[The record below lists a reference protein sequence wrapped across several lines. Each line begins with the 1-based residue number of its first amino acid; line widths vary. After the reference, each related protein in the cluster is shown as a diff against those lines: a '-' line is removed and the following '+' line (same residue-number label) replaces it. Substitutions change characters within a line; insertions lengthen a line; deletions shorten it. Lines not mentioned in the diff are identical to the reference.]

1 VHLPNLFVEVDVDD
15 DSGAVLTESGM
26 QSLPKQQA
34 KDDFFHSDG

>member
-1 VHLPNLFVEVDVDD
+1 VHLPNLFVEIHVDD
-15 DSGAVLTESGM
+15 SAAVLAESSI